1 MISVIIPVY
10 NVEKYLRKCLES
22 VINQTYK
29 DIEIVCV
36 NDGSTD
42 GSLAILNEYAQ
53 KDDRIKVINK
63 NNGGLSSARNSGLDS
78 ANGEYCYFVD
88 SDDWIELNTL
98 EKLVN
103 IIEKNDVE
111 TVVHS
116 IVNIPENNLCIGMS
130 NSVQRWFDKK
140 IKPNGVYNIPI
151 EINKDIPSIAWN
163 KLYKMNIINKY
174 HCRFPEGLIN
184 EDELFLWTYMIHCK
198 KYYFLNEVL
207 YNYFRRTDSIMGTR
221 DNSPKILDIL
231 DIQEKIYEAVKRYKN
246 IEDYQ
251 DYLTTNYVKVVKSLY
266 NRMPR
271 KYRKAAYKKIK
282 EYYEN
287 TNHDKR
293 ILKLYKDYKY
303 KNLKQFI
310 QGIFSVTNEDHHKIV
325 RILGIK
331 IKFNKNNI
339 DKLIYIYILNKIK
352 LPSKRNKS
360 QYKNKFLLFRYD
372 YLHLSNKY
380 GVNLGDYIQTIA
392 TKRVIE
398 KINNANFIYWDRD
411 NLLNYKGSKVYT
423 IMQGWFSHSSTYL
436 TNKNILPIYI
446 GTHITSVNGK
456 RKEFEKFIKHNPEY
470 FKNITFGC
478 RDTSTL
484 QFMRKSG
491 LSSYL
496 SRCLTLTLPKRLP
509 SENQKIIYIVD
520 IPEKMLE
527 YIPQELR
534 ENAIYVR
541 QRSIDKNK
549 ETSFY
554 INAEEKY
561 IKRASKLLLEYSNN
575 AKLVITSALH
585 CASPCLAMG
594 IPTILID
601 FEEKNDRFG
610 SLKGILKIYSKK
622 ELIDGSINYN
632 PSELDIE
639 DLKQLMIKNVELS
652 IKQAFDEEIDI
663 NELNN
668 LRKRIENYN
677 ILE

>member
-29 DIEIVCV
+29 DIEIICV

-116 IVNIPENNLCIGMS
+116 MVNIPENNLCIGMS

-174 HCRFPEGLIN
+174 HCRFSEGLIN

-231 DIQEKIYEAVKRYKN
+231 DIQEKIYEAVKQYKN
-246 IEDYQ
+246 IEDYKE
-251 DYLTTNYVKVVKSLY
+251 YLTTNYINVVNDLY
-266 NRMPR
+266 NRMPK
-271 KYRKAAYKKIK
+271 KYRKTAYKKIK

-310 QGIFSVTNEDHHKIV
+310 QGIFSVTNEKNDNFVGKQIK
-325 RILGIK
+325 ILGIK
-331 IKFNKNNI
+331 IKFGKITRIKRIIKNTKI
-339 DKLIYIYILNKIK
+339 IPNKIVFNNFNGKGYGCNPKYIAEEIIKQK
-352 LPSKRNKS
+352 LPYELVWLVK
-360 QYKNKFLLFRYD
+360 D
-372 YLHLSNKY
+372 
-380 GVNLGDYIQTIA
+380 VNNHKDEFPDL
-392 TKRVIE
+392 K
-398 KINNANFIYWDRD
+398 
-411 NLLNYKGSKVYT
+411 
-423 IMQGWFSHSSTYL
+423 STYA
-436 TNKNILPIYI
+436 T
-446 GTHITSVNGK
+446 
-456 RKEFEKFIKHNPEY
+456 
-470 FKNITFGC
+470 
-478 RDTSTL
+478 
-484 QFMRKSG
+484 
-491 LSSYL
+491 
-496 SRCLTLTLPKRLP
+496 
-509 SENQKIIYIVD
+509 
-520 IPEKMLE
+520 
-527 YIPQELR
+527 
-534 ENAIYVR
+534 AI
-541 QRSIDKNK
+541 
-549 ETSFY
+549 
-554 INAEEKY
+554 
-561 IKRASKLLLEYSNN
+561 
-575 AKLVITSALH
+575 
-585 CASPCLAMG
+585 
-594 IPTILID
+594 
-601 FEEKNDRFG
+601 
-610 SLKGILKIYSKK
+610 
-622 ELIDGSINYN
+622 
-632 PSELDIE
+632 
-639 DLKQLMIKNVELS
+639 
-652 IKQAFDEEIDI
+652 
-663 NELNN
+663 
-668 LRKRIENYN
+668 
-677 ILE
+677 